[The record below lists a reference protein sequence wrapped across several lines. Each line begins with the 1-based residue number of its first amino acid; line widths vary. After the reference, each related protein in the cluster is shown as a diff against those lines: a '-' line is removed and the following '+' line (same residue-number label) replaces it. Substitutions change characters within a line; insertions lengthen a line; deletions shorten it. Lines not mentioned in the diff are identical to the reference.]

1 MRRWLGT
8 LSNTAAEL
16 KRRARVKDRWL
27 PSLWLMTDDARLPDP
42 EAAIRSLPPGAG
54 VIFRHY
60 GHKDRAMLAT
70 RLAALCRQRRLVFFV
85 AGDWRL
91 AAGVGAAGL
100 HLPEYLARQGAAA
113 GARLWRESTAAAVNG
128 GGA

>member
-1 MRRWLGT
+1 
-8 LSNTAAEL
+8 
-16 KRRARVKDRWL
+16 
-27 PSLWLMTDDARLPDP
+27 
-42 EAAIRSLPPGAG
+42 

-70 RLAALCRQRRLVFFV
+70 RLAALCRRRRLVFCV

-91 AAGVGAAGL
+91 AARVGAAGL

-113 GARLWRESTAAAVNG
+113 GARLWRKARRRLLTVRRAMPRTCAARGRSRLRPRFFRRFFRRQVTPTDRRSASC
-128 GGA
+128 APPFWSAA